1 MGYICTTTTT
11 STAGSDVCKD
21 LGDLFFD
28 SFCMSEKDRF
38 RMGRE
43 FYDPKHIA
51 ITGNYWPRYRNTL
64 MTVSLRGLPGPAIP
78 QLPRAQPVQG
88 PVRELQVH
96 ENPQDLIS
104 FRPLKPTCQVSPS
117 ASQAVTPH

>member
-1 MGYICTTTTT
+1 MGSHCQHREGTARMSSYICTTTTT

-64 MTVSLRGLPGPAIP
+64 MTGSPYVAYLA
-78 QLPRAQPVQG
+78 
-88 PVRELQVH
+88 
-96 ENPQDLIS
+96 
-104 FRPLKPTCQVSPS
+104 RPYHNYLHSTV
-117 ASQAVTPH
+117 AFFHPHQNSDK

>member
-1 MGYICTTTTT
+1 MGSHCQHREGTARMSSYICTTTTT

-64 MTVSLRGLPGPAIP
+64 MTGSPYVAYLARPYHNYHVPSLYKD
-78 QLPRAQPVQG
+78 QY
-88 PVRELQVH
+88 ELQVY
-96 ENPQDLIS
+96 ENPQDLI
-104 FRPLKPTCQVSPS
+104 
-117 ASQAVTPH
+117 